1 MSGTNNI
8 VDLLQAGIRA
18 EGIRQQAISSNIANM
33 ETPGYQ
39 RIDVR
44 FEELLADALDTSS
57 SASSVDPDEIEPEL
71 YEPHNTTVKSN
82 GNDVSLELEIG
93 HMIKNSLQHTAYVR
107 LLRQKFSQIEQAINV
122 QA

>member
-8 VDLLQAGIRA
+8 VDLLQAGIKV
-18 EGIRQQAISSNIANM
+18 EGVRQQAISSNIANM

-44 FEELLADALDTSS
+44 FEELLADAVDSS
-57 SASSVDPDEIEPEL
+57 SSVNVDEIEPEL
-71 YEPHNTTVKSN
+71 YVPHNTAVKSN

-93 HMIKNSLQHTAYVR
+93 QMIKNSLHHTAYVR
-107 LLRQKFSQIEQAINV
+107 LLRQKFDQIQQAINV

>member
-8 VDLLQAGIRA
+8 VDLLQAGIKA
-18 EGIRQQAISSNIANM
+18 EGIRQKVISSNIANM

-39 RIDVR
+39 RLAIR
-44 FEELLADALDTSS
+44 FEEMLTDALESPSS
-57 SASSVDPDEIEPEL
+57 SVNVREIEPEL

-93 HMIKNSLQHTAYVR
+93 QMVKNSLHHTAYVR
-107 LLRQKFSQIEQAINV
+107 LLRQKFNQIEQAVNV